1 VFKWACLA
9 VTIILK
15 YAKIGEYITIKES
28 KTSKENVLM
37 VNKAVHGALRN
48 YVEKVKPQ
56 DEDFLFASRKGE
68 GPLTIGGVNRLI
80 KQWARAIHL
89 KGNYGAH
96 SLRKTFGFIQ
106 RTKYAVGFE
115 VLAKRFN
122 HSSPAITMRYL
133 GIADKEVNGILLNE
147 I

>member
-1 VFKWACLA
+1 MFKWACLA

-122 HSSPAITMRYL
+122 HSSPTITMRY
-133 GIADKEVNGILLNE
+133 
-147 I
+147 

>member
-1 VFKWACLA
+1 MTAESIQKVQALLTVDRNGDGKKK
-9 VTIILK
+9 IIDVEVLLK
-15 YAKIGEYITIKES
+15 RHRTESVVSLLKGLLKE
-28 KTSKENVLM
+28 K
-37 VNKAVHGALRN
+37 
-48 YVEKVKPQ
+48 Q
-56 DEDFLFASRKGE
+56 KG
-68 GPLTIGGVNRLI
+68 LI

-122 HSSPAITMRYL
+122 HSSPTITMRY
-133 GIADKEVNGILLNE
+133 
-147 I
+147 